1 MSAEINNS
9 YVTLL
14 LSATRSAYYYNN
26 NFYKFDAKIPG
37 FKPGTYTI
45 YYENRDW
52 LGRDVVLTC
61 DGLPITSIPDVKMA
75 NSEQKETQI
84 YDLSGRSLKT
94 EPRQGIYIKDGR
106 KYVK

>member
-9 YVTLL
+9 YITLF
-14 LSATRSAYYYNN
+14 LSMNGSAFFSNS

-37 FKPGTYTI
+37 FEPGTYTI

-52 LGRDVVLTC
+52 LHRDVILTC
-61 DGLPITSIPDVKMA
+61 EGLPMTSIPDVKTK
-75 NSEQKETQI
+75 NSGQKETQI
-84 YDLSGRSLKT
+84 YDLSGRQLKA
-94 EPRQGIYIKDGR
+94 EPEHGIYIKDGR